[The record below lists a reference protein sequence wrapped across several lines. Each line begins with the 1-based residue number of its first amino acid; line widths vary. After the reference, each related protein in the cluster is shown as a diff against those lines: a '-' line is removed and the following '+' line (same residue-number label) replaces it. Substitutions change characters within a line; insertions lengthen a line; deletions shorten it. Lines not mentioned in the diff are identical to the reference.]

1 MRDGAEGL
9 ANVGGVGD
17 VAMRGA
23 ENGADAGGVG
33 GVPEGGVCRFTSSV
47 VALGWA
53 VHFSCGYG
61 NWEARRAL
69 KRI

>member
-9 ANVGGVGD
+9 ADVGSVGD

-23 ENGADAGGVG
+23 EDSADTGGVS

-47 VALGWA
+47 VALGW
-53 VHFSCGYG
+53 VVRFSCGNS
-61 NWEARRAL
+61 NWEAR
-69 KRI
+69 